1 MFDLGDF
8 LLGALAMLARLAIA
22 AAGVLAAALTGGFR
36 RLRRTGRQPPPRRT
50 GRHATASSPATP
62 AQGAPLEDDPEWP
75 PAVREE
81 QSLAGRC

>member
-8 LLGALAMLARLAIA
+8 LLGALAMLARLAIV
-22 AAGVLAAALTGGFR
+22 AAGVLAAVLTGGFR
-36 RLRRTGRQPPPRRT
+36 RLRRTGRPPLPRRT
-50 GRHATASSPATP
+50 GRHATASSRGTP
-62 AQGAPLEDDPEWP
+62 ALRTDLEDDPEWP